1 MSNDRFIMLK
11 NVRVSFPHLFERS
24 RYEDGEGKFGATL
37 LLDPATDQAQIKAV
51 QSEIQ
56 RLLTEKLNG
65 IKLSSDRLCLRAR
78 PDRAEYGDSLA
89 LSANSNSQPV
99 VIDVQRNQV
108 LDKDKNPIYPGC
120 YVNAKISLWAQ
131 SNKHGKRVN
140 ANLVA
145 IQFAADGDSFSDA
158 HVPIDVAMAG
168 FDDVV
173 EADDM
178 FA

>member
-1 MSNDRFIMLK
+1 MSTDRFIMLK
-11 NVRVSFPHLFERS
+11 NVRVSFPHLFERP
-24 RYEDGEGKFGATL
+24 RINGEEGKFGATL

-56 RLLTEKLNG
+56 RLLKEQLKG
-65 IKLSSDRLCLRAR
+65 VKLSPDKLCLRAR
-78 PDRAEYGDSLA
+78 PEREEYGDSLG
-89 LSANSNSQPV
+89 LSANSNTQPV

-108 LDKDKNPIYPGC
+108 LDKDKNPIYAGC
-120 YVNAKISLWAQ
+120 YVNAKIGLWAQ
-131 SNKHGKRVN
+131 SNKFGKRIN

-158 HVPIDVAMAG
+158 HVPTDVAMAG
-168 FDDVV
+168 FDDVA